1 MIDFKISECPV
12 CKKNQHK
19 NLYSLDKGRLI
30 KCQNC
35 QLAFY
40 IPRPTAEELSDFYN
54 QKSYRHDYEQS
65 VMTSQ
70 DFTKNRY
77 LELKKI
83 IATYQPNLLK
93 QSNKTFLDIGC
104 GLGDLLSLAIADR
117 WQVTG
122 TELSPIAAEQ
132 SDINI
137 RDRILVGDILSLDLP
152 ESSFDLITI
161 YHVIEHLIDPMT
173 TLIKIRK
180 LLKPGGLIF
189 IETPNFGS
197 LGAKIK
203 GKKWSSIIPP
213 EHINYYTSNSLANS
227 LTIAGFEEFK
237 ILTNAP
243 YRIEVISTWNIYI
256 RIIATSIYKLTPIF
270 GLGAA
275 LQAVIHK

>member
-1 MIDFKISECPV
+1 MIDFNILECPV
-12 CKKNQHK
+12 CKKTQHK

-35 QLAFY
+35 HLAFY

-54 QKSYRHDYEQS
+54 QQSYRNDYEQS
-65 VMTSQ
+65 VMSSH
-70 DFTKNRY
+70 DFTENRY

-104 GLGDLLSLAIADR
+104 GLGDLLSLAIADG

-122 TELSPIAAEQ
+122 TEISPIATEQ

-137 RDRILVGDILSLDLP
+137 RDRILIGDILSLDFP

-161 YHVIEHLIDPMT
+161 YHVIEHLIDPMH
-173 TLIKIRK
+173 TLIKMRK
-180 LLKPGGLIF
+180 LLKPDGVLF
-189 IETPNFGS
+189 VETPNMGS

-203 GKKWSSIIPP
+203 GKEWSHIIPP
-213 EHINYYTSNSLANS
+213 EHITYFDLSSLDYAIRHSGFNNCNVFTSSPQVIKSIENWSNPYKS
-227 LTIAGFEEFK
+227 IAEF
-237 ILTNAP
+237 
-243 YRIEVISTWNIYI
+243 
-256 RIIATSIYKLTPIF
+256 IYKLMPIL
-270 GLGAA
+270 GLGAT
-275 LQAVIHK
+275 LQSIAIK